1 MEEYI
6 QDKTFEREIQ
16 LLKSEYENC
25 RFLNCDFS
33 NHDFSYYKFIEC
45 TFQSCNLSLL
55 KCHQTSL
62 RDVKFI
68 NSKMLGFRFDTCHEF
83 GLSISFQSCLLNHSS
98 FYKTNIKKTSF
109 KDSQLEEVDFVQ
121 CNLSGSL
128 FDNCNLMLSV
138 FDQSNLEKV
147 DFRTSYNY
155 SMDPENNKIKG
166 AKFSASGLQGLL
178 LKYNIVIE

>member
-6 QDKTFEREIQ
+6 QDKTFERETQ

-33 NHDFSYYKFIEC
+33 NLDFSYYKFIEC

-98 FYKTNIKKTSF
+98 FYKTNIKKNEFQRFTIGRSWF
-109 KDSQLEEVDFVQ
+109 CSMQFVGLPFWQLQF
-121 CNLSGSL
+121 NAFYLW
-128 FDNCNLMLSV
+128 
-138 FDQSNLEKV
+138 
-147 DFRTSYNY
+147 
-155 SMDPENNKIKG
+155 PI
-166 AKFSASGLQGLL
+166 
-178 LKYNIVIE
+178 